1 MRVASRGGL
10 AAASSLPPA
19 GCVMANGGRGV
30 RVRMLAAVG
39 LLALA
44 SVLAGC
50 QTGRDTTGSIG
61 KPVGANDYF
70 TTGQELRFTEVN
82 PMGFRPWSDE
92 MPPYRLGPGDKLKI
106 KYFITRD
113 MDEELTVAPDGTIA
127 PRAIG
132 QMRVEGLTL
141 AVAQQAVRRAS
152 RTELT
157 DQMVVISLEDAV
169 SAKVYIGGMV
179 ERPGPYN
186 LAEMRNG
193 TLQSILTAGGFTD
206 EARTGQVAII
216 RRGPDN
222 MPMLRLINVKEIIQ
236 TGFTLD
242 DVQLAA
248 GDIVYVPRSSVAE
261 LNIWIDQ
268 FINKVVPFQRSF
280 SYTMGSY
287 SSAVP

>member
-1 MRVASRGGL
+1 MLFRPHGEPFSTVGHAPARSRAPRPLAARWAGL
-10 AAASSLPPA
+10 A
-19 GCVMANGGRGV
+19 GV
-30 RVRMLAAVG
+30 
-39 LLALA
+39 ALCA
-44 SVLAGC
+44 LVLAGC
-50 QTGRDTTGSIG
+50 QTTSSQTTGSVG
-61 KPVGANDYF
+61 KPQSPNDTF

-82 PMGFRPWSDE
+82 PQGFRPWSSQL
-92 MPPYRLGPGDKLKI
+92 PPYRIGAGDKLKI
-106 KYFITRD
+106 KYFLTRE
-113 MDEELTVAPDGTIA
+113 MDEELTVSPDGTIA

-132 QMRVEGLTL
+132 QLKVEGLTL
-141 AVAQQAVRRAS
+141 AGAQQVVRSAS
-152 RTELT
+152 RAELA
-157 DQMVVISLEDAV
+157 DQKVVIALEDAV

-186 LAEMRNG
+186 ISEMRAG

-222 MPMLRLINVKEIIQ
+222 MPMLRLVNVQDIIQ

-261 LNIWIDQ
+261 LNVWIDQ

-280 SYTMGSY
+280 NYTLGTQ
-287 SSAVP
+287 SSVVP